1 MYFELTEELT
11 DDIISAME
19 NQDVEY
25 VVSAEESQL
34 VISDS
39 DGHVPDEEKYYSL
52 PEWGSADGFKL
63 REDFV
68 NNLHSPLAHDKL
80 QEALHS
86 GRGVFKNFRNVL
98 KEYPEIDKRWH
109 IFKHRIMSA
118 RINEWYNSLRE
129 IWGLEKLDQFSESD
143 ESLVHD
149 DFSFKE
155 YDSGND
161 RKTVLL
167 NIEADSYEDDK
178 LPLEVNEAIYRLWKK
193 NFEDSDTEQTGY
205 VCFSLSDD
213 FAGCITASSV
223 LSDQENIMII
233 TSLFVPE
240 QFRGLGIGSEL
251 ISMCIAKLTQSG
263 KKWVLI
269 PNFIAP
275 EILQPLLTRTGFRKI
290 NSGYILSLLNQEK
303 KNGI

>member
-1 MYFELTEELT
+1 MQFELTDSLI

-25 VVSAEESQL
+25 AVDAAEGQL

-39 DGHVPDEEKYYSL
+39 DGHVPDDDQYYSL
-52 PEWGSADGFKL
+52 PEWGPSDGFEL

-68 NNLHSPLAHDKL
+68 NNLHSPLAREEL
-80 QEALHS
+80 QSAMHS

-98 KEYPEIDKRWH
+98 KSYPEIDKRWH
-109 IFKHRIMSA
+109 IFKHRSMSA

-129 IWGLEKLDQFSESD
+129 IWGLEKLDQLPESD

-155 YDSGND
+155 YDSATD
-161 RKTVLL
+161 MKTILL
-167 NIEADSYEDDK
+167 NITAGACEDES
-178 LPLEVNEAIYRLWKK
+178 LPLEVNEAFYGLWKS
-193 NFEDSDTEQTGY
+193 NFEAASNENQTGY
-205 VCFSLSDD
+205 ICFSLSDE
-213 FAGCITASSV
+213 FAGCITASP
-223 LSDQENIMII
+223 LFKHQEKIVMI

-240 QFRGLGIGSEL
+240 QFRGLGIGTEL
-251 ISMCIAKLTQSG
+251 IDMCITRLQNCG

-269 PNFIAP
+269 PNTIAP
-275 EILQPLLTRTGFRKI
+275 DILQPLLIRTGFRKI
-290 NSGYILSLLNQEK
+290 NSGYILFLGE
-303 KNGI
+303 

>member
-1 MYFELTEELT
+1 MKFELTAPLI

-25 VVSAEESQL
+25 AVDAAEGQL

-39 DGHVPDEEKYYSL
+39 DGNRPDEETFYIL
-52 PEWGSADGFKL
+52 PEWGPSDGFQL

-68 NNLHSPLAHDKL
+68 NNLHSPIAHDRL

-86 GRGVFKNFRNVL
+86 GRGVFKNFRSVL
-98 KEYPEIDKRWH
+98 KDYPEIDKRWH

-118 RINEWYNSLRE
+118 RINDWYNSLRE

-155 YDSGND
+155 YDSD
-161 RKTVLL
+161 TDKKTILL
-167 NIEADSYEDDK
+167 NIKAGFYEDDT
-178 LPLEVNEAIYRLWKK
+178 LPSEVSEAIYRMWL
-193 NFEDSDTEQTGY
+193 NQFEGCAAEQTGY
-205 VCFSLSDD
+205 VSFSLSDD
-213 FAGCITASSV
+213 FAGCITASSFF
-223 LSDQENIMII
+223 DGQEKIMII

-240 QFRGLGIGSEL
+240 QFRGLGIGTEL
-251 ISMCIAKLTQSG
+251 VSMCISRLSASG

-275 EILQPLLTRTGFRKI
+275 DILQPLLTRTGFRKI
-290 NSGYILSLLNQEK
+290 SSGYLLSL
-303 KNGI
+303 